1 MLRRVGCDA
10 LVFVGERA
18 AEPYV
23 VACDYD
29 EWRGTW
35 ASERRYAD
43 ASEAWDDI
51 DSDVIDGTTVRW
63 RRSDFAKEIEER
75 GGIPED
81 GLVEEVVERVMN
93 MGGWRES
100 AVRHQKRCLDEAIG
114 AFVVKD
120 PKWRAA
126 RL

>member
-10 LVFVGERA
+10 LVFIGERA

-51 DSDVIDGTTVRW
+51 DPDVIDGSTVRW
-63 RRSDFAKEIEER
+63 RRSDFAEEIEKKAGSPR
-75 GGIPED
+75 ASLSTRRSSDRRQCGVGGSWLSSMEKNAWT
-81 GLVEEVVERVMN
+81 M
-93 MGGWRES
+93 
-100 AVRHQKRCLDEAIG
+100 C
-114 AFVVKD
+114 
-120 PKWRAA
+120 
-126 RL
+126 